1 MTQYP
6 DDANPVD
13 VEEQAT
19 PMTDDEQEQA
29 DETPAPRE
37 EVDEG
42 DLLEQA
48 TPVSGADD
56 DYPNDLE
63 AEPDV

>member
-1 MTQYP
+1 MTEYP
-6 DDANPVD
+6 DDANPAD
-13 VEEQAT
+13 VEEQST
-19 PMTDDEQEQA
+19 PMTDDDEDQA
-29 DETPAPRE
+29 DDGPVPRDDANE
-37 EVDEG
+37 A

-56 DYPNDLE
+56 DYPNELE